1 MTGNINDTIKLTLS
15 LLISK
20 YFLFPMYLK
29 SFFVVYTLLCG
40 ARVILYKIDV
50 CARSFYFT

>member
-1 MTGNINDTIKLTLS
+1 MTGNINDTIKLALS
-15 LLISK
+15 FLISK